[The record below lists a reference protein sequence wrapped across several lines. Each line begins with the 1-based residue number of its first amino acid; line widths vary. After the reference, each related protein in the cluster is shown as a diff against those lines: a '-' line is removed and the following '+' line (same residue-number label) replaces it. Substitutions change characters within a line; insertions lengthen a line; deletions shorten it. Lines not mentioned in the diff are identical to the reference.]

1 MLFGFSQFNEGRRK
15 AQQDYAT
22 KRTQNLEHY
31 KRWRE
36 LFPDAPIS
44 DHENLLEELS
54 GGSNYLRNQ
63 LPSMDALEQYGARR
77 DKERSIKDAQVQA
90 QQATSQINLNNSIA
104 SLVEKDINFNDTY
117 EGLSE
122 RTLSKFTPNSAG
134 YNIAKRTL
142 EEYQPTFENIRR
154 KKMMTVS
161 QEIANKLKE
170 GANPDALAMSLGIEK
185 SDNVFK
191 QGISLYD
198 QAQKDDNEDKFQKA
212 MTAVNT
218 NENIQTLLQSG
229 DDEKIKQARA
239 LISNIVGSYGVTM
252 TAQMQARLQQG
263 ATVAKSAGSIN
274 ASESFVNTAVGNGN
288 YMGNIAT
295 LMLKNKR
302 VDGTTNMDAVKAQV
316 LATMPSTMSNDA
328 KEIAFKQLTALS
340 RINMPQAVAN
350 EVKKLSEFFDIAD
363 ADTPAKQK
371 EAAKKMGVFDPQLIK
386 LAGAKLAET
395 KTANDLKK
403 EAEVRKTTLNANT
416 IADLESFDIDKR
428 DRAIT
433 KIKNAYTRNGISH
446 LFDES
451 RWEEEADS
459 MNANATIKITESKF
473 NEIQGGNNFK
483 GAIQLMKDG
492 EAERAIMQLNT
503 SIGPMISGD
512 ARQDLLNRLIES
524 AEGLAGVAINT
535 DYESKIDLVRK
546 SADKTFAKRLELA
559 IESAKDTG
567 QTYAQSLF
575 PSIRTKDGDD
585 IKAIEYGQLF
595 QAEVVSRGIIDLTG
609 IAQQAFINAGK
620 AAKNEKDFKTRF
632 KELYNAAYIQLKGKS
647 AGETRTDFI
656 TQSIAA
662 LTLKPEV
669 KERFNNRVTEVGEQ
683 MRRLPTDLKLFGLP
697 KTDQNPNGIN
707 DPAEWETVR
716 REEIQDI
723 EAKIKSI
730 KRHFIQPNRMK
741 YGALD
746 EGTEDLI
753 EELEKDLKM
762 IKKMENPVQ
771 RRLNAEA
778 QYRQS
783 VVNDQFRRQGGQIGG
798 KTQESFSVLG
808 NTQPR
813 LYGQ

>member
-1 MLFGFSQFNEGRRK
+1 MLFGFSQFSEGRRK

-63 LPSMDALEQYGARR
+63 LPSLDALEQYGARR
-77 DKERSIKDAQVQA
+77 DKERAIKDAQVQA

-170 GANPDALAMSLGIEK
+170 GANPDALAMSLGIDK

-198 QAQKDDNEDKFQKA
+198 QAQKDDNEDNFQKA

-218 NENIQTLLQSG
+218 NASIQTLLQSG
-229 DDEKIKQARA
+229 DDEKIKSAQA

-252 TAQMQARLQQG
+252 TPQMQARLTQG

-274 ASESFVNTAVGNGN
+274 ASESFVNTAAGNGN

-302 VDGTTNMDAVKAQV
+302 VDGTTDMESVKAQV

-328 KEIAFKQLTALS
+328 KDIAFKQLTALS
-340 RINMPQAVAN
+340 QINMPQAVAN

-363 ADTPAKQK
+363 ADTPAKQA
-371 EAAKKMGVFDPQLIK
+371 EAAKKMGIFDPQIIK
-386 LAGAKLAET
+386 LAGAKLSET

-428 DRAIT
+428 DRAVT

-492 EAERAIMQLNT
+492 ESERAIMQLNT
-503 SIGPMISGD
+503 AIGPMISGD

-524 AEGLAGVAINT
+524 AEGLAGVAINK
-535 DYESKIDLVRK
+535 DYESKRDLVRTSAMKTYDSRLATATK
-546 SADKTFAKRLELA
+546 SAKA
-559 IESAKDTG
+559 TG
-567 QTYAQSLF
+567 QGYAQQVF
-575 PSIRTKDGDD
+575 PDLLNDD
-585 IKAIEYGQLF
+585 LDNPTAITLGQAF
-595 QAEVVSRGIIDLTG
+595 EAEVISRGIIDLSG
-609 IAQQAFINAGK
+609 IAESAFKKAGK
-620 AAKNEKDFKTRF
+620 QAKNEKDFLARF
-632 KELYNAAYIQLKGKS
+632 NVLFEEAYNSLGGKS
-647 AGETRTDFI
+647 AGENRSDFI
-656 TQSIAA
+656 TQSVAA

-669 KERFNNRVTEVGEQ
+669 KERFNNRVTEVGEKI
-683 MRRLPTDLKLFGLP
+683 RRLPTDLKLLGLP
-697 KTDQNPNGIN
+697 KTEENPNGVN
-707 DPAEWETVR
+707 DPAEWEVFRIGAVR
-716 REEIQDI
+716 DV
-723 EAKIKSI
+723 EAQIKSI

-762 IKKMENPVQ
+762 IKQMENPVR
-771 RRLNAEA
+771 RRLTAEA
-778 QYRQS
+778 QYS
-783 VVNDQFRRQGGQIGG
+783 QGVMEDTST
-798 KTQESFSVLG
+798 KMRATSNRLG
-808 NTQPR
+808 YNPR
-813 LYGQ
+813 

>member
-302 VDGTTNMDAVKAQV
+302 VDGTTNMDAVKAQG

-524 AEGLAGVAINT
+524 AEGLAGVAINK

>member
-77 DKERSIKDAQVQA
+77 DKERAIKDAQVQA
-90 QQATSQINLNNSIA
+90 QQATSQINLTNSMAKLI
-104 SLVEKDINFNDTY
+104 DNDTNFNDSFEDLT
-117 EGLSE
+117 E
-122 RTLSKFTPNSAG
+122 RTLSKFPPDSAG
-134 YNIAKRTL
+134 YNIAKQTL
-142 EEYQPTFENIRR
+142 EEYRPTFENVRR
-154 KKMMTVS
+154 KRMMTVS

-170 GANPDALAMSLGIEK
+170 GANPDALAMSLGIDK
-185 SDNVFK
+185 GDNVFK

-198 QAQKDDNEDKFQKA
+198 QAQKDDNENNFQKA

-229 DDEKIKQARA
+229 DDEKIKQAQA

-263 ATVAKSAGSIN
+263 ANVAKSAGSIN
-274 ASESFVNTAVGNGN
+274 ASESFVNTAAGNGN

-328 KEIAFKQLTALS
+328 KEIAFNQLTALS

-363 ADTPAKQK
+363 ADTPAKQA
-371 EAAKKMGVFDPQLIK
+371 EAAKKMGIFDPQLIK

-433 KIKNAYTRNGISH
+433 KIKNAYLRNGIGH
-446 LFDES
+446 LFDAS

-459 MNANATIKITESKF
+459 LNANATIKITESKF

-492 EAERAIMQLNT
+492 ESERAIMQLNT
-503 SIGPMISGD
+503 AIGPMISGD

-524 AEGLAGVAINT
+524 AEGLAGVAINK
-535 DYESKIDLVRK
+535 DYESKLDLVRK
-546 SADKTFAKRLELA
+546 SAMKTYDSRLA
-559 IESAKDTG
+559 TATKSAKATG
-567 QTYAQSLF
+567 QSYAQQVF
-575 PSIRTKDGDD
+575 PDLLTDD
-585 IKAIEYGQLF
+585 LDDPKAITLGQAF
-595 QAEVVSRGIIDLTG
+595 EAEVISRGIIDLSG
-609 IAQQAFINAGK
+609 IAESAFKLAGK
-620 AAKNEKDFKTRF
+620 QAEDEEDFVARF
-632 KELYNAAYIQLKGKS
+632 NVLFEAAYTELGGKS
-647 AGETRTDFI
+647 AGENRNDFI
-656 TQSIAA
+656 TQSVAA

-669 KERFNNRVTEVGEQ
+669 KERFNNRVTEVGEKI
-683 MRRLPTDLKLFGLP
+683 RRLPTDLKLLGLP

-707 DPAEWETVR
+707 DPAEWEKFR
-716 REEIQDI
+716 ILEILDI

-762 IKKMENPVQ
+762 IKQMENPVQ
-771 RRLNAEA
+771 RRLTAEA
-778 QYRQS
+778 QYRGLILEETSAQQRIARTK
-783 VVNDQFRRQGGQIGG
+783 N
-798 KTQESFSVLG
+798 SFG
-808 NTQPR
+808 YIPN
-813 LYGQ
+813 